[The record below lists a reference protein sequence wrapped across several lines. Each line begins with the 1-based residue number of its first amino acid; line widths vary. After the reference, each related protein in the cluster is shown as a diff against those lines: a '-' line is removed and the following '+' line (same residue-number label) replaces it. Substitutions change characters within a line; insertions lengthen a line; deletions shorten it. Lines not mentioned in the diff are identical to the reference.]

1 MSFAVAFRYR
11 EREYY
16 TLLSDEADVSFGCHK
31 KDHVQIPDSK
41 DHLLYLRASSGKII
55 ASMQNPLSFPFNTVE
70 INELVTLNHE
80 TGDRLYISRIAGKLE
95 QSLNLPYTGRITCGR
110 RIGNDIVVSFPII
123 SGHHFQILCD
133 AGRVHVEDL
142 NSTNHL
148 YLNGKRISKAMM
160 KSGDI
165 LSIYTYRFLLENG
178 VLYFENMRGGLKL
191 SEKIENQQKALE
203 SEAVLEYHIA
213 DVAAGKQARCL
224 QYHLSPRT
232 REQLPHDPIILS
244 SAPGQGPTGGGRRGN
259 MAYLIGSGAMMAA
272 SLATGMV
279 TPAALLVRAAG
290 MVSPIANMAMYG
302 KMSKEEKK
310 QLEEYEKL
318 RQERYQAYIADQKAR
333 IKKVADVQRRII
345 STENPNPLKCMD
357 TVHDLK
363 RNLWERMPSDSDFLT
378 VRLGIGKQ
386 KLCVEVKSRADL
398 DGFHMDDDEL
408 EQLSGQIIEETRYVD
423 NMPVCVSLK
432 DHQTIGVI
440 GSQKET
446 FYQLRSMLVELTTQH
461 CYKDVRL
468 VCLFDENARGRWGVI
483 RWLPHIW
490 EETGQTRYV
499 AFDEKR
505 RHTVCELLADLIR
518 RRKAEVQESHN
529 KKAQMILPHYI
540 VIVQKR
546 EFLLQES
553 VYEALISNQVA
564 FGMTTV
570 FLAEAMYDLP
580 QTCQYLVDL
589 TNRPCAYEREKFDER
604 SYFSQDEPVHQIQM
618 EAFSRRMAAIELE
631 DKRENATLP
640 SALTFLRGYNVETVE
655 ELDILKRWS
664 ESEPYRTL
672 SAPIGRME
680 GGKEFSLDIQ
690 SGEQSH
696 GPHGLLAGTTGSGKS
711 ELLQTW
717 ILSMAVNY
725 HPYDINFVIID
736 YKGGGMSDLMEP
748 LPHVVGKIT
757 NIDRNISR
765 SLVSLKSEL
774 KRRQELFAKCGVNN
788 INKYQKAYQ
797 DGEANERLPHLI
809 IVTDEFA
816 EMKKEEPEFMAELN
830 SVAAVGRSLGIH
842 MFLATQKPAGV
853 VTDQI
858 NSNSRF
864 RICMKVQDVADSR
877 EMLKRSDAARITQAG
892 RAYIRVGEDEAF
904 HLFQSYYSAAEYTGN
919 KPGGLKSENQVRIVG
934 VTGNRINMIKRR
946 KKKETSD
953 MDELTAVI
961 GHINHICE
969 TQGIQKMPG
978 PWLPEL
984 PKWIMFTDLDL
995 PDGFNGT
1002 EWPAGRRGLA
1012 VPIGKYD
1019 VPAQQRQG
1027 VQYLDFMSVGHYG
1040 VFGAPSTGKT
1050 MLLKTVL
1057 TALGMHYPPKDVDI
1071 TVIDAGNWSL
1081 SEFADMPH
1089 VHEVILNQEEEKIG
1103 KFIRRIKK
1111 EMEVRK
1117 KAFLNHAVS
1126 SLAAYR
1132 ETVSEELPAMVIA
1145 VDHIEPLFEQYMEL
1159 EELLADVAV
1168 GGAAYGIY
1176 LIFTANSS
1184 LGIRYKFIQL
1194 IKGIITLQ
1202 MADKGDYTS
1211 LAGPIAGIGL
1221 PNVPGRAL
1229 MNGNPPTVFQTA
1241 VYADAV
1247 EEKVRHVMVVQ
1258 LIEQMRRAQ
1267 LAGVQKMQEKA
1278 ESNEDVLQSEKF
1290 KKEYSERS
1298 RFPIGVNAETLETA
1312 WIDLLD
1318 PYLLLVSSDSVQ
1330 KNQKVLEI
1338 IDKKLAVRE
1347 DNQLIHLNQNNYQET
1362 LDNLVR
1368 ILNERKKHYN
1378 QRKKEKGFN
1387 KDDWLKEHMQ
1397 ICLFISD
1404 LSAFEE
1410 GISQEAK
1417 KGFRRIFTMASNL
1430 GITIIA
1436 AGLRERLASKEPDV
1450 LTHAATLA
1458 GNVLAFDGSPIEH
1471 CFSQCEL
1478 ESVRMGMSLD
1488 QKEAA
1493 LMQQG
1498 KLTIL
1503 KFFEAGEM
1511 I

>member
-1 MSFAVAFRYR
+1 MSFAVAFRYQ

-16 TLLSDEADVSFGCHK
+16 TVLSNETDVSFGCHK
-31 KDHVQIPDSK
+31 KDHVQIPNSK
-41 DHLLYLRASSGKII
+41 DHLLYLRASAGKIT
-55 ASMQNPLSFPFNTVE
+55 ASMQNPLSFPSNT
-70 INELVTLNHE
+70 ITLNELITLNRD
-80 TGDRLYISRIAGKLE
+80 TGDRLYVSRITGKSE

-110 RIGNDIVVSFPII
+110 RSTNDIVLSFPII
-123 SGHHFQILCD
+123 SGQHFQLLCD

-148 YLNGKRISKAMM
+148 YLNGKKISKAIM
-160 KSGDI
+160 KSGDV
-165 LSIYTYRFLLENG
+165 LSIYTFRFLLENG
-178 VLYFENMRGGLKL
+178 VLYFENMKGGLTL
-191 SEKIENQQKALE
+191 SKKIENRQKVRETEPVSGHHTKDASGRE
-203 SEAVLEYHIA
+203 QIQY
-213 DVAAGKQARCL
+213 L

-232 REQLPHDPIILS
+232 REQLPHDTIVLS
-244 SAPGQGPTGGGRRGN
+244 SAPGQGPVGGGRRGN

-290 MVSPIANMAMYG
+290 MISPIANMAIYG

-333 IKKVADVQRRII
+333 IEKVADVQRRIV
-345 STENPNPLKCMD
+345 SAENPSPDLCMK
-357 TVHDLK
+357 TVQDL
-363 RNLWERMPSDSDFLT
+363 RRSLWERMPSDSDFLM

-386 KLCVEVKSRADL
+386 PLCVEVKSRADM
-398 DGFHMDDDEL
+398 DGFRMDDDEL

-423 NMPVCVSLK
+423 RMPVCVSLK
-432 DHQTIGVI
+432 DHQTIGII
-440 GSQKET
+440 GSKEKT

-468 VCLFDENARGRWGVI
+468 VCIFDESSRGRWGI
-483 RWLPHIW
+483 LRWLPHIW
-490 EETGQTRYV
+490 DETGQARYI
-499 AFDEKR
+499 AFDDKR

-518 RRKAEVQESHN
+518 RRRMDAQENN
-529 KKAQMILPHYI
+529 KKKEQLVLPYYI
-540 VIVQKR
+540 VVVQKR
-546 EFLLQES
+546 ELLLQES
-553 VYEALISNQVA
+553 VYEDLISNNKA
-564 FGMTTV
+564 LGMSTV

-589 TNRPCAYEREKFDER
+589 TDRPCAYEREKFDER
-604 SYFSQDEPVHQIQM
+604 SYFSQDEPVHQAQL

-631 DKRENATLP
+631 DKKESAALP
-640 SALTFLRGYNVETVE
+640 SALTFLQGYKVEMVE
-655 ELDILKRWS
+655 ELQIQKRWE

-672 SAPIGRME
+672 AAPIGMME

-725 HPYDINFVIID
+725 HPYDVNFVIID

-797 DGEANERLPHLI
+797 DGEAKERLPHLI

-816 EMKKEEPEFMAELN
+816 EMKKEEPEFMTELN
-830 SVAAVGRSLGIH
+830 SVATVGRSLGIH
-842 MFLATQKPAGV
+842 MLLATQKPAGV

-892 RAYIRVGEDEAF
+892 RAYIRVGEDEMF
-904 HLFQSYYSAAEYTGN
+904 HLFQSFYSAAEYTGS
-919 KPGGLKSENQVRIVG
+919 KSGGMKLENQVRIVG
-934 VTGNRINMIKRR
+934 VTGNRINLM
-946 KKKETSD
+946 KKHKNRDISD
-953 MDELTAVI
+953 LDELTAVI
-961 GHINHICE
+961 QHINQVCE
-969 TQGIQKMPG
+969 AQGIQKMPG

-984 PKWIMFTDLDL
+984 TKWLTFTDLDL
-995 PDGFNGT
+995 PDRFDGT
-1002 EWPAGRRGLA
+1002 EWPKRSAGLS

-1019 VPAQQRQG
+1019 VPALQRQG
-1027 VQYLDFMSVGHYG
+1027 IQYLDFMSVGHYG

-1050 MLLKTVL
+1050 TLLKTVIM
-1057 TALGMHYPPKDVDI
+1057 ALGVYYTPKDIDI

-1103 KFIRRIKK
+1103 KFIQRMKK

-1117 KAFLNHAVS
+1117 RAFLNHAVS
-1126 SLAAYR
+1126 SLTAYW
-1132 ETVSEELPAMVIA
+1132 ETVSKELPAMMIVI
-1145 VDHIEPLFEQYMEL
+1145 DHIEPLFEQYMEL
-1159 EELLADVAV
+1159 EELLTDIAAS
-1168 GGAAYGIY
+1168 GAGYGIY

-1194 IKGIITLQ
+1194 IKGAITLQ
-1202 MADKGDYTS
+1202 MSDKGDYAS
-1211 LAGPIAGIGL
+1211 LVGPIAGISL

-1229 MNGNPPTVFQTA
+1229 MKGNPPIAFQTA
-1241 VYADAV
+1241 VYADAR
-1247 EEKVRHVMVVQ
+1247 EENIRHVTVVQ
-1258 LIEQMRRAQ
+1258 LIEQMRKAWS
-1267 LAGVQKMQEKA
+1267 AEGQKKQENT
-1278 ESNEDVLQSEKF
+1278 ESNADAGQNRELKQ
-1290 KKEYSERS
+1290 EYQERS
-1298 RFPIGVNAETLETA
+1298 RFSIGVNTETLETV
-1312 WIDLLD
+1312 WIDLSD
-1318 PYLLLVSSDSVQ
+1318 PYLLLISSDSIQ
-1330 KNQKVLEI
+1330 KNQKVLEKI
-1338 IDKKLAVRE
+1338 EEGLAIRE
-1347 DNQLIHLNQNNYQET
+1347 DNQIIHLDQDNYQEI
-1362 LDNLVR
+1362 LDNLVG

-1378 QRKKEKGFN
+1378 QRKKEENFN
-1387 KDDWLKEHMQ
+1387 KKEWLEEHMQ
-1397 ICLFISD
+1397 ICLFVSD
-1404 LSAFEE
+1404 IVTFET
-1410 GISQEAK
+1410 GISVEAK
-1417 KGFRRIFTMASNL
+1417 KGFRRIFTMASGL

-1436 AGLRERLASKEPDV
+1436 AGLREQLASKEPDI
-1450 LTHAATLA
+1450 LTHAAVLA
-1458 GNVLAFDGSPIEH
+1458 RNVLAFDRSPLEH
-1471 CFSQCEL
+1471 CFSQCEMDSFQI
-1478 ESVRMGMSLD
+1478 ETPLD
-1488 QKEAA
+1488 QQEAA
-1493 LMQQG
+1493 LMQCGQ
-1498 KLTIL
+1498 LTIL
-1503 KFFEAGEM
+1503 KFL
-1511 I
+1511 